1 MAEPKEKTAG
11 ILREPKAKHKL
22 GLKVPTALR
31 LPHDDLIKPTLP
43 SQTSQSTQT
52 TPASHTSQTR
62 QGDNQPGAAAEVSP
76 RRDFTKVPN
85 SVAREVIP
93 AGEFKG
99 KSSQLYQCLYSMTRG
114 AIVPKRAVRISRPR
128 LMKLAGIG
136 ARVTFDSNI
145 THLCTIGLLQVR
157 QITGEHEGNEYT
169 VLLPEERIP
178 DSMASLTSQSSQTS
192 HAHKVDGLVSLETSL
207 SSQGANVDSVDSSGS
222 SKTSFK
228 TNTERSDDDEAFAA
242 LREVERELTGRSA
255 GANQWREV
263 AEVLA
268 TELRIAAA
276 RTTVSSVPAFLAE
289 HLRRRLFKKDRRQLA
304 AEEASA
310 PAASPLPAGVDVKT
324 CPDCQGS
331 GYYYPEGFEKG
342 VARCQHAGL
351 RKAEG

>member
-1 MAEPKEKTAG
+1 MTELKEKTAG
-11 ILREPKAKHKL
+11 VLRVPKPKHKL

-43 SQTSQSTQT
+43 SQTTQT
-52 TPASHTSQTR
+52 TPASHTSLTR
-62 QGDNQPGAAAEVSP
+62 HSDSQPDTAFEISP

-157 QITGEHEGNEYT
+157 QIAGEHEGNEYT
-169 VLLPEERIP
+169 VLLPEERT
-178 DSMASLTSQSSQTS
+178 SATLTTLTSQSSVSS
-192 HAHKVDGLVSLETSL
+192 HAHKVDGLDRLETSQT
-207 SSQGANVDSVDSSGS
+207 SQGVNIESIDSSVS
-222 SKTSFK
+222 PKTSFK
-228 TNTERSDDDEAFAA
+228 TSTERSDDDEAFAA

-310 PAASPLPAGVDVKT
+310 PAVSPLPAGVDVKK

-342 VARCQHAGL
+342 VARCQHANL